1 MGTPFEDPSTGYIW
15 FFNQNQIKQFSFPAA
30 GALGN
35 TGRNGFEQS
44 WLFDTDMSL
53 LKRILIT
60 ERHRLEF
67 RAEATNLTNT
77 VQFGYP
83 TTSLS
88 SSTFGRIKD
97 DVVNGSRKIQLGLK
111 YSF

>member
-1 MGTPFEDPSTGYIW
+1 M
-15 FFNQNQIKQFSFPAA
+15 A
-30 GALGN
+30 
-35 TGRNGFEQS
+35 
-44 WLFDTDMSL
+44 L
-53 LKRILIT
+53 LKRFAIT

-83 TTSLS
+83 TTSVS

-97 DVVNGSRKIQLGLK
+97 DVVNGSRKLQMGLK
-111 YSF
+111 YYF